1 MTDIHC
7 YALEQLQPGMS
18 AQFSRT
24 VTAADIANYAGVSG
38 DMNPLHLDD
47 EFGASTQFGSRIA
60 HGMLSAGYISTILGT
75 RLPGPGAIYVSQTL
89 QFRAPVRIGDTVVAT
104 ATVKSIDTRHSR
116 VTLDTICCVGTT
128 QVIRGQAVMQI
139 PHNEK

>member
-1 MTDIHC
+1 MTAIQC
-7 YALEQLQPGMS
+7 YTLEQLQLGMS
-18 AQFSRT
+18 ARFSRT
-24 VTAADIANYAGVSG
+24 VTSADIANYAGVSG

-47 EFGASTQFGSRIA
+47 EFGANTQFGSRIA

-75 RLPGPGAIYVSQTL
+75 LLPGPGAIYVSQSL

-104 ATVKSIDTRHSR
+104 ATVKSIDIRHSR
-116 VTLDTICCVGTT
+116 VTLETICSVGET

-139 PHNEK
+139 PDS

>member
-1 MTDIHC
+1 MTAIHC
-7 YALEQLQPGMS
+7 YTLEQLQPGMS

-24 VTAADIANYAGVSG
+24 VTVADIANYAGVSG

-47 EFGASTQFGSRIA
+47 AFGASTQFGSRIA

-75 RLPGPGAIYVSQTL
+75 KLPGPGAIYVSQTL

-104 ATVKSIDTRHSR
+104 ATIKSIDARHAR
-116 VTLDTICCVGTT
+116 VTLDTICSVGET

-139 PHNEK
+139 PRSA